1 MKKGISLVIF
11 IVGILTILCGAAATT
26 LVLFHSAPVLAGG
39 KQILGQKIPYKKK
52 SSGVSGAFLFVQSL
66 LLQPEI

>member
-26 LVLFHSAPVLAGG
+26 LGAVSL
-39 KQILGQKIPYKKK
+39 
-52 SSGVSGAFLFVQSL
+52 SSRIGRR
-66 LLQPEI
+66 